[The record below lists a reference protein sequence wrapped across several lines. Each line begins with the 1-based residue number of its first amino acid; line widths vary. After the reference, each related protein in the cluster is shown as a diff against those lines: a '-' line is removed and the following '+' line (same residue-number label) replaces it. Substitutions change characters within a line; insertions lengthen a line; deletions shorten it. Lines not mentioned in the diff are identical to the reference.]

1 MHWFRSSTRKVCN
14 EKYKSFILKLQIL
27 LSHMCTL
34 YWGNPFVQVYNGYIT
49 VSALLLLY
57 CYLSNVPYFLLCASE
72 FFSTIRIENCTA
84 LKQKPRA
91 IRWQTCCPT
100 CTANKP
106 SVCTVYLCVCCVCEC
121 VRSAKVTRENDF
133 RVCAKRYF
141 GNSVADSE
149 ICNVLTNAL
158 TAAMQKL
165 PSSASFAH
173 FWPFL
178 ATTIAATVAA
188 GPFQADAQNV
198 EYQIGAA
205 SKLWINCQRLVKL
218 FKLCT
223 NCNRVGS
230 AGGKGTG
237 QRWNARHAPCA
248 KAFNLYAR

>member
-1 MHWFRSSTRKVCN
+1 
-14 EKYKSFILKLQIL
+14 
-27 LSHMCTL
+27 MCAL
-34 YWGNPFVQVYNGYIT
+34 YI
-49 VSALLLLY
+49 
-57 CYLSNVPYFLLCASE
+57 
-72 FFSTIRIENCTA
+72 
-84 LKQKPRA
+84 
-91 IRWQTCCPT
+91 
-100 CTANKP
+100 
-106 SVCTVYLCVCCVCEC
+106 CVCCVCVCEC
-121 VRSAKVTRENDF
+121 VRSAKVTKENDF
-133 RVCAKRYF
+133 RVCAERYF

-205 SKLWINCQRLVKL
+205 SKLCCSTHTHRINCQRLVKL

-223 NCNRVGS
+223 NCNRVG
-230 AGGKGTG
+230 AGKGRERG
-237 QRWNARHAPCA
+237 QR
-248 KAFNLYAR
+248 

>member
-1 MHWFRSSTRKVCN
+1 MAN
-14 EKYKSFILKLQIL
+14 L
-27 LSHMCTL
+27 LSNMH
-34 YWGNPFVQVYNGYIT
+34 
-49 VSALLLLY
+49 
-57 CYLSNVPYFLLCASE
+57 
-72 FFSTIRIENCTA
+72 R
-84 LKQKPRA
+84 KQAKCVHC
-91 IRWQTCCPT
+91 I
-100 CTANKP
+100 
-106 SVCTVYLCVCCVCEC
+106 SVCVCVCVR

-149 ICNVLTNAL
+149 ICNVMTNAL

-205 SKLWINCQRLVKL
+205 SKLCCSTHTLRINCQRLVKL

-223 NCNRVGS
+223 NCNRVGA
-230 AGGKGTG
+230 AGGKGMGAALKCETRAMC
-237 QRWNARHAPCA
+237 QSV
-248 KAFNLYAR
+248 